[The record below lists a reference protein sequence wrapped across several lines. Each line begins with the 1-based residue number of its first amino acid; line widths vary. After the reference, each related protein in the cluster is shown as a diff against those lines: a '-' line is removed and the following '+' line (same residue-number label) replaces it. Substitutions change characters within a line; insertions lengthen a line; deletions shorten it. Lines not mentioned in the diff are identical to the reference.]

1 MGIVRI
7 LGRICPAQS
16 EQNVVS
22 VLRYEAHYALPL
34 GRKKGAKLTDAEEAV
49 LNKKKYKERQKDAK
63 VEQAMTDQFMGGR
76 VLASISSRPGQCG
89 RADGYILEGK
99 ELEFYLRKI
108 KAKKGK

>member
-1 MGIVRI
+1 MG
-7 LGRICPAQS
+7 
-16 EQNVVS
+16 
-22 VLRYEAHYALPL
+22 YEAHYALPL

-49 LNKKKYKERQKDAK
+49 LNKKRSKKTTKKNTERQKDAK
-63 VEQAMTDQFMGGR
+63 VEQGLTDQFMGGR

-99 ELEFYLRKI
+99 ELEFYLKKI